1 MAFLHQKI
9 YAVSLLPL
17 FIAENQRLNIIIAT
31 YNERRL
37 DLTSFGVRLLGHID
51 FPKAVSLIKQLS
63 GSNDDDS
70 ISSPLSPAAIQKLY
84 QTTQGI
90 PSGDT
95 VVHALLDA
103 RTPFDSITLIRL
115 AIDELVNQV
124 PEEGEA
130 QQMRNI
136 STDELIP
143 LLAYTIVA
151 AGALDLE
158 SMLFYIHNF
167 TQDAFGPEYQ

>member
-1 MAFLHQKI
+1 MGFLHQKI

-17 FIAENQRLNIIIAT
+17 FVTENQRLNIIIAT

-51 FPKAVSLIKQLS
+51 FPKAVSLVKQLS
-63 GSNDDDS
+63 GSNDDDDGPAS
-70 ISSPLSPAAIQKLY
+70 LSHIALQKLY
-84 QTTQGI
+84 QVTQSI
-90 PSGDT
+90 PAGDT
-95 VVHALLDA
+95 VVPALLDA
-103 RTPFDSITLIRL
+103 RTPFDCITLIRL

-124 PEEGEA
+124 SEGNESGH
-130 QQMRNI
+130 MRNT

-167 TQDAFGPEYQ
+167 TQDALGPEYQ